1 MSEDCAGDRDMTA
14 RLLVFAAALA
24 CAALCSAGAFA
35 QFAAPIEGR
44 PVTAKDISGKKFC
57 WNNGNWIQYSADGRF
72 ENNRDHH
79 GKWWVVRPGVI
90 KVGES
95 EREVDVQ
102 SDGQLH
108 MHWYR
113 LRAGKGTKSH
123 DMDLWGTTC
132 N

>member
-1 MSEDCAGDRDMTA
+1 MIA
-14 RLLVFAAALA
+14 RHLGFVAALA
-24 CAALCSAGAFA
+24 CAALWSAGAFA

-57 WNNGNWIQYSADGRF
+57 WNNGNWIQYGADGQF
-72 ENNRDHH
+72 ENNRDHQ
-79 GKWWVVRPGVI
+79 GRWSVVRPGII
-90 KVGES
+90 KTGQDEH
-95 EREVDVQ
+95 EVEVQ

-113 LRAGKGTKSH
+113 LRAGKGTRSH